1 MRVLGVSGLPDGV
14 PFKRREL
21 PGLAEREY
29 RIVQGLDSAAAI
41 VTDDGVV
48 AAAAEERFT
57 GVKTTGALPVNAI
70 EFGLREAGLTF
81 DDLDAVAHG
90 FHYEPSPMDAAN
102 PYYQR
107 RFEEVYAP
115 EAMKQRLRWRY
126 PDADWDRLFVP
137 VRHHVAHA
145 ASAYHLSGFD
155 RALVMVADGMGETAS
170 MTVMTGDGPHLSPL
184 TTVSAMHS
192 LGTLYGAVTLHLGFE
207 FNMDEYKVMGL
218 APYGDAER
226 FRPIFDQLVRL
237 RDDGTYLVPILGE
250 NRGWQ
255 EFETLAGTRRK
266 LVELFGPAREPGAP
280 MTQDHMD
287 VAAAVQKAV
296 EFTLLHSLR
305 HFARTTGE
313 RKLCYAGGVALNC
326 TFNGVADRSGLF
338 DDIFIQPAAG
348 DDGSALGAAL
358 AVHTGRPFPR
368 MDMPYW
374 GPSYSAAECAA
385 AVARTE
391 GIGVQT
397 YDDEDK
403 LLDDVAHLL
412 SEHNFVGWFTG
423 RMEFGP
429 RALGHRSIL
438 ADPREAG
445 VRDRLNAV
453 VKQREDFRPFAPVV
467 REEDADRYFE
477 IDGSAARYRHMLFIT
492 HTRAEYREPLAA
504 VTHVDGTAR
513 VQVLRRADNP
523 RLWRLL
529 GRFGE
534 LTGLPVLLN
543 TSLNLRGQPII
554 RDPRTA
560 LETFARS
567 RLDRLV
573 LEDTVVRHET
583 RRSQS

>member
-1 MRVLGVSGLPDGV
+1 MRVLGVSGLPNSQ

-21 PGLAEREY
+21 PGLAERDY

-41 VTDDGVV
+41 VTDAGVV

-57 GVKTTGALPVNAI
+57 GVKATGELPVNAI
-70 EFGLREAGLTF
+70 RYCLREAGLTF
-81 DDLDAVAHG
+81 DDLDSVAHG
-90 FHYEPSPMDAAN
+90 FHYASSPVHAAN
-102 PYYQR
+102 PYFR
-107 RFEEVYAP
+107 RRHDQAYAP
-115 EAMKQRLRWRY
+115 EAMKDRLRRHF

-137 VRHHVAHA
+137 VRHHLAHA

-155 RALVMVADGMGETAS
+155 RALVLVADGMGEAES
-170 MTVMTGDGPHLSPL
+170 MTVLTGEGPDLRPL
-184 TTVSAMHS
+184 AVVPAPHS

-218 APYGDAER
+218 APYGDAGR
-226 FRPIFDQLVRL
+226 FRSVFDQLVRL
-237 RDDGTYLVPILGE
+237 RDDGTYSVPVLGE

-266 LVELFGPAREPGAP
+266 LVELFGPAREPGEP
-280 MTQDHMD
+280 LTGTHMD
-287 VAAAVQKAV
+287 IAATAQAVV
-296 EFTLLHSLR
+296 EHALLHTLR
-305 HFARTTGE
+305 HFATTTGE
-313 RKLCYAGGVALNC
+313 RRLCYAGGVALNC
-326 TFNGVADRSGLF
+326 TVNGVASRSGLF
-338 DDIFIQPAAG
+338 DDIFVQPAAG

-358 AVHTGRPFPR
+358 AVHPARPFPR
-368 MDMPYW
+368 MSMPYW
-374 GPSYSAAECAA
+374 GPSYGGAECGAA
-385 AVARTE
+385 IAQTTGIAVE
-391 GIGVQT
+391 T

-403 LLDDVAHLL
+403 LLDDIAHLL
-412 SEHNFVGWFTG
+412 TEQNFVGWFTG

-438 ADPREAG
+438 ADPRDAG

-467 REEDADRYFE
+467 REEDADTYFE
-477 IDGSAARYRHMLFIT
+477 VGDGVERYRHMLFVT
-492 HTRAEYREPLAA
+492 HTRSAYREPLAA

-560 LETFARS
+560 LDTFVRS

-573 LEDTVVRHET
+573 LENAVVRHEG
-583 RRSQS
+583 RPS

>member
-1 MRVLGVSGLPDGV
+1 MRVLGVSGLPDGQ

-21 PGLAEREY
+21 PGLDERDY

-41 VTDDGVV
+41 VTDAGVV

-57 GVKTTGALPVNAI
+57 GVKATGALPVNAI
-70 EFGLREAGLTF
+70 RYCLREAGLTF

-90 FHYEPSPMDAAN
+90 FHYAPSPVHAAN
-102 PYYQR
+102 PYFR
-107 RFEEVYAP
+107 RRHDQAYAP
-115 EAMKQRLRWRY
+115 EAMKGRLRQCF

-137 VRHHVAHA
+137 VRHHLAHA
-145 ASAYHLSGFD
+145 ASAYHLSGSD
-155 RALVMVADGMGETAS
+155 RALVLVADGMGEAES
-170 MTVMTGDGPHLSPL
+170 MTVMIGEGPELRPL
-184 TTVSAMHS
+184 AVVPAPHS

-218 APYGDAER
+218 APYGDAGR

-237 RDDGTYLVPILGE
+237 RDDGTYLVPVLGE

-266 LVELFGPAREPGAP
+266 LVELFGPAREPGEPLTRA
-280 MTQDHMD
+280 HMD
-287 VAAAVQKAV
+287 VAAAAQAV
-296 EFTLLHSLR
+296 VEQALLHTLR
-305 HFARTTGE
+305 HFAATTGQ
-313 RKLCYAGGVALNC
+313 RRLCYAGGVALNC
-326 TFNGVADRSGLF
+326 TVNGVAGRSGLF
-338 DDIFIQPAAG
+338 DDIFVQPAAG

-358 AVHTGRPFPR
+358 AVHPARPFPR
-368 MDMPYW
+368 MSMPYW
-374 GPSYSAAECAA
+374 GPSYGSAECETAIA
-385 AVARTE
+385 QTTGIAVE
-391 GIGVQT
+391 T

-412 SEHNFVGWFTG
+412 AEQKFVGWFTG

-467 REEDADRYFE
+467 REEDADTYFE
-477 IDGSAARYRHMLFIT
+477 VGGFVERYRHMLFVT
-492 HTRAEYREPLAA
+492 HTRPAYREPLAA

-560 LETFARS
+560 LDTFVRS

-573 LEDTVVRHET
+573 LESAVVRHEGRT
-583 RRSQS
+583 S